1 MECKWYSFNLDDG
14 KNGVWMSKAVFPDCV
29 GLEISKDHEKM
40 KLIIDSTSLDTY
52 FLLGEAL
59 FLKGMIYIFVNPN
72 KDSIIA
78 LSLEDHLMGQQE
90 LKIHKSQLSNVT
102 TLKAVI
108 PFYS

>member
-1 MECKWYSFNLDDG
+1 M
-14 KNGVWMSKAVFPDCV
+14 
-29 GLEISKDHEKM
+29 
-40 KLIIDSTSLDTY
+40 Y

-90 LKIHKSQLSNVT
+90 LKIQKSQLSNVT

-108 PFYS
+108 PYYS